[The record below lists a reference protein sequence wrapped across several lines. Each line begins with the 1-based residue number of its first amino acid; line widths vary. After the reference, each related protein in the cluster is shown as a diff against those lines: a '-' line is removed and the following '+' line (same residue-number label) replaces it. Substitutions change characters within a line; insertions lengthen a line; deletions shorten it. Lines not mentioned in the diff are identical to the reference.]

1 MELRYWLF
9 VVLTLLLTG
18 FIGYSTYATT
28 RLLRT
33 WQPDSNLLL
42 MPAEAFVR
50 LVFILAC
57 IGLGF
62 LSGLPTEQLGW
73 TLNNAGRQIVWGIG
87 WGVAMA
93 GFFALT
99 TRWVIAGTGHRF
111 YSTTVLAH
119 VLPTN
124 RQESLFVAL
133 AMISVVV
140 AEEMLFRSLLLGG
153 LTPLLSPPLLIGLT
167 AALFGLMHSPQGL
180 WGMAGATLAGILLGV
195 LFFQAGSI
203 LMPLVAHYVAN
214 MLQIYLAAARPS
226 LIQSG

>member
-1 MELRYWLF
+1 MDFRYWLF

-18 FIGYSTYATT
+18 FVGYGTYATM
-28 RLLRT
+28 RLLQT

-42 MPAEAFVR
+42 MPIEAFMRVA
-50 LVFILAC
+50 FILAC

-62 LSGLPTEQLGW
+62 LSGLPLEQLGW
-73 TLNNAGRQIVWGIG
+73 RLDNAGRQIGWGIG
-87 WGVAMA
+87 WGIAMA

-124 RQESLFVAL
+124 RQESLLVAL
-133 AMISVVV
+133 AMFSVVV
-140 AEEMLFRSLLLGG
+140 AEELLFRSLLLGG
-153 LTPLLSPPLLIGLT
+153 FTLLLSPPILIGLT
-167 AALFGLMHSPQGL
+167 AILFGLMHSPQGM
-180 WGMAGATLAGILLGV
+180 WGMLGATLAGIVLGV

-214 MLQIYLAAARPS
+214 MLQIYLAKARPS
-226 LIQSG
+226 LMEV